1 MWPGASL
8 VDTGGPANILRKL
21 RYGSF
26 PAFSKNRVRSTI
38 TPLVSKN
45 SQRVVAL
52 SRRKRNV
59 ELCHPVSINFDKPR
73 MKARRSASYGIELT
87 LQVRFTTLGRVVN
100 YFLSARETSQR

>member
-1 MWPGASL
+1 VLFRSSYVPDPEFENGGGKVNHQNAKAALGRCGLAPRSAGR

-59 ELCHPVSINFDKPR
+59 ELCHPVSINF
-73 MKARRSASYGIELT
+73 
-87 LQVRFTTLGRVVN
+87 
-100 YFLSARETSQR
+100 